1 MLKPRMAGKNG
12 AFLRNL
18 YSDNVDKHS
27 SEEEHAAATIA
38 SLVRGFVATLM
49 PTCQLVNGN

>member
-1 MLKPRMAGKNG
+1 MAGKND